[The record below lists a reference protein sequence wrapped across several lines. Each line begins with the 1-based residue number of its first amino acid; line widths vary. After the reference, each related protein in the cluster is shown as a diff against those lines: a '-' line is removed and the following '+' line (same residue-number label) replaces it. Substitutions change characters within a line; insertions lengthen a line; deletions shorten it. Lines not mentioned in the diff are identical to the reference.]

1 MKNVGDY
8 IVYQKDVCKIVK
20 IMENPF
26 SHVLCYSLVPLRD
39 ESLKLSVPVTNQSI
53 RELMSKEDVEN
64 LILKIRDI
72 PVITIT
78 EGQIENEYKR
88 ILSNGTPEDLVAII
102 KTTYERNQ
110 RRIDRNKKTS
120 DKDSRYL
127 ELAENYLYYEIATV
141 LEKTFDDAKKYV
153 LERVDSM

>member
-20 IMENPF
+20 VMENPF

-53 RELMSKEDVEN
+53 RELMSKEDVES

-102 KTTYERNQ
+102 KTTY
-110 RRIDRNKKTS
+110 
-120 DKDSRYL
+120 
-127 ELAENYLYYEIATV
+127 
-141 LEKTFDDAKKYV
+141 
-153 LERVDSM
+153 